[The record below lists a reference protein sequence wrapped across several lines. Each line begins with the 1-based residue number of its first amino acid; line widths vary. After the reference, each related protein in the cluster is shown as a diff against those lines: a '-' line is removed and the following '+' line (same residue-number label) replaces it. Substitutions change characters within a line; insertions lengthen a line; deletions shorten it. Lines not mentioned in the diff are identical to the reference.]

1 VGFFV
6 FIGIIVGGG
15 LAGFLALRTLASK
28 RGPTT
33 ALVRIGIAAGEDEA
47 QLWQQALTHAGIWSR
62 IIGGTLGAY
71 RALGYEHELW
81 VKENDA
87 ERARDALGIDH
98 PEP

>member
-1 VGFFV
+1 MGFFV

-15 LAGFLALRTLASK
+15 LAGFLALRAFTSR

-33 ALVRIGIAAGEDEA
+33 ALVRIGISGGENEA
-47 QLWQQALTHAGIWSR
+47 QLWQQALAKSGIWSR
-62 IIGGTLGAY
+62 IIGGTSGAY
-71 RALGYEHELW
+71 PSIPYQHELW

-87 ERARDALGIDH
+87 ERARDALGID

>member
-1 VGFFV
+1 MGFFV

-15 LAGFLALRTLASK
+15 LAGFLALRTFTSR

-33 ALVRIGIAAGEDEA
+33 ALVRIGIAGGENEA
-47 QLWQQALTHAGIWSR
+47 FMWQQALTHAGVWSR
-62 IIGGTLGAY
+62 IIGGTSGAFPSIPY
-71 RALGYEHELW
+71 QHELW

-87 ERARDALGIDH
+87 ERARDALGID